1 MNMRAL
7 LLWAVP
13 LLAATASMAVG
24 GSWAWG
30 QFRAAG
36 GCGAGGVAVVSPYLS
51 AQDGTRLADAMLALH
66 PEYRSL
72 NAGSFETLVQGALLA
87 SAQAQL
93 CAGLWPEFQRGGQ
106 VFRTVADA
114 VLAVGDRLKL
124 TTPMMRSTAQGL
136 CQQMQNQLD
145 HGFLKGAGQGE
156 YNLCLDPQQAAEMSP
171 EARLTGP

>member
-72 NAGSFETLVQGALLA
+72 NAAALNPL
-87 SAQAQL
+87 
-93 CAGLWPEFQRGGQ
+93 
-106 VFRTVADA
+106 FRAPFLPA
-114 VLAVGDRLKL
+114 LKL
-124 TTPMMRSTAQGL
+124 SSVRGSGRS
-136 CQQMQNQLD
+136 
-145 HGFLKGAGQGE
+145 F
-156 YNLCLDPQQAAEMSP
+156 
-171 EARLTGP
+171 